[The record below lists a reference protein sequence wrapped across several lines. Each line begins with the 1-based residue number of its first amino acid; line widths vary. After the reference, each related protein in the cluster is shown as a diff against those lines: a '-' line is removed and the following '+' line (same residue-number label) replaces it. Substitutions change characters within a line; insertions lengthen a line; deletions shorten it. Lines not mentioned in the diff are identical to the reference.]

1 MFFLSVSHVVPLQ
14 FLQFLPSFFPGQL
27 RHNIKGSRPYN
38 NKPRGRFP
46 PILAS
51 VSVHNLAQGPS
62 ALTVH
67 TTQKRLCLSR

>member
-38 NKPRGRFP
+38 NNPRGRLP
-46 PILAS
+46 PILALCFN
-51 VSVHNLAQGPS
+51 VSS
-62 ALTVH
+62 
-67 TTQKRLCLSR
+67 